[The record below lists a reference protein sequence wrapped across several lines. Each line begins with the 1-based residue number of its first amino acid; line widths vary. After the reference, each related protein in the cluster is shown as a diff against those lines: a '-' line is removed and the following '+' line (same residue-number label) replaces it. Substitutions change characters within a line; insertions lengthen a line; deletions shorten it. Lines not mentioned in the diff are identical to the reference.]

1 MNQSIP
7 PDDLLD
13 PKNDYVFKRLFAEAP
28 ALLAALINAVRS
40 DKPPVEVV
48 EVLNPRIEPDEIT
61 GKFIVLDIL
70 VKDQHGRLFNVE
82 MQIRRFDPW
91 SARSTYY
98 LARALS
104 GQISSGEDYFNLKP
118 VIGIHLLDF
127 DLFDQPENANQAQW
141 CFELRDRNNP
151 QVKLGDELKLHI
163 IELSKADRLGHTQ
176 GPLADWIKLF
186 EHWQEDNTMQ
196 TIDYPPVQQAL
207 DKLKGLSADEE
218 TRRMAFVR
226 ERAMMDE
233 SSALRAATE
242 RGLQQG
248 MQQGKREEATAI
260 LARLLTK
267 RFGPLSEETRVRLSE
282 ATLDQLDLWAD
293 RILDAPSVTAV
304 FDGH

>member
-1 MNQSIP
+1 
-7 PDDLLD
+7 
-13 PKNDYVFKRLFAEAP
+13 
-28 ALLAALINAVRS
+28 VRS
-40 DKPPVEVV
+40 DEPPVEVV

-70 VKDQHGRLFNVE
+70 VKDQHGHLFNVE

-127 DLFDQPENANQAQW
+127 DLFDPPENAHQAQW

-196 TIDYPPVQQAL
+196 SIDYPPVQQAL

-226 ERAMMDE
+226 ERAMRDE

-242 RGLQQG
+242 RG
-248 MQQGKREEATAI
+248 KREEATAI
-260 LARLLTK
+260 LARQLTK
-267 RFGPLSEETRVRLSE
+267 RFGPLSEETSARLSA
-282 ATLDQLDLWAD
+282 ATLDQFDLWTD

-304 FDGH
+304 FDED